1 VSIRW
6 CPDILAGSP
15 VEPPSPSIRCRWPRV
30 RAQSVRADSHGQ
42 GERSAAPVPAGMVR
56 QPRSTSMVRRSSTS
70 SSAPPTISALGQ
82 TAWFEF
88 GSACL
93 LFAGVIPRADCI
105 PCCAP
110 SSASKVSRRQGR
122 STSSEG
128 TDDVD
133 PKVLGRTCD
142 QQCVSYSDVGA
153 MRAACAAC
161 LRTATAYWPRLRSG
175 SVLGT
180 TTVRWNASQFSAESS
195 SMVFTVKFCR
205 NLSM

>member
-1 VSIRW
+1 M
-6 CPDILAGSP
+6 PMA
-15 VEPPSPSIRCRWPRV
+15 
-30 RAQSVRADSHGQ
+30 
-42 GERSAAPVPAGMVR
+42 
-56 QPRSTSMVRRSSTS
+56 S
-70 SSAPPTISALGQ
+70 SSCAVGTCGQSRARRAHRCACSLKYGASTQIHVSDSAEFDIIVSALISALGR
-82 TAWFEF
+82 TAWFEC
-88 GSACL
+88 GLTNL

-128 TDDVD
+128 TDGVN